1 MSAIVKFVAPAELLF
16 QPGNEKE
23 NAATK
28 EDAKRVGPTSLCE
41 PGGKFGKLSA
51 KAPVPQVARVEML
64 VLTLFLLIAVVAII
78 SCSLNYLVC
87 LKAMLFD
94 MWPRKRSAA
103 AGRESDECLAWWSR

>member
-41 PGGKFGKLSA
+41 PEGKFWKLSA

-64 VLTLFLLIAVVAII
+64 
-78 SCSLNYLVC
+78 
-87 LKAMLFD
+87 FD

-103 AGRESDECLAWWSR
+103 AGSESDECLAWWSR

>member
-41 PGGKFGKLSA
+41 PEGKFWKLSA

-64 VLTLFLLIAVVAII
+64 VLTLFVAAKAI
-78 SCSLNYLVC
+78 SG
-87 LKAMLFD
+87 
-94 MWPRKRSAA
+94 
-103 AGRESDECLAWWSR
+103 GR